1 MLSILTGHFWQRERY
16 VSTQSIGEGVCTR
29 IAPHNNILEV
39 VKAHAHTHTD
49 TAEHRSAH
57 CELPDAP
64 VFIRVALV
72 LHRPFERILGMDDAE
87 GNFKMFTCANL
98 IPLSNRVVV
107 AVIVLPRCFPF
118 PRTSNRYK

>member
-1 MLSILTGHFWQRERY
+1 MYSYRSSQQHFGGSQ
-16 VSTQSIGEGVCTR
+16 STRT
-29 IAPHNNILEV
+29 
-39 VKAHAHTHTD
+39 HTYTD

-72 LHRPFERILGMDDAE
+72 LHRPFKRILGMDDAE
-87 GNFKMFTCANL
+87 GNFKMFACANL

-107 AVIVLPRCFPF
+107 AVIVLPRCFPV
-118 PRTSNRYK
+118 PRTSNGYK